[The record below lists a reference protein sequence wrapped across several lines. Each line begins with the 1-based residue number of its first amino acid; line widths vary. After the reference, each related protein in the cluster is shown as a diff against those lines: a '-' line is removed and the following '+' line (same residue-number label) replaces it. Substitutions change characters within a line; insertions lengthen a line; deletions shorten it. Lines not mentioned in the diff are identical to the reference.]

1 MISWMRPSAPSA
13 AFTEVTAPNAV
24 PSGMIIMNRNR
35 MNATNEAMVIAP
47 LATRNPPTPSTT
59 RNDTCMAM
67 PATGTTS
74 AEILATARP
83 IRQAPSA
90 SFSTETISR
99 SVAPE
104 ARTVRTAVMA
114 RSTEAARSPT
124 FSCALRLATRMR
136 PDSSTTTTTDTAM
149 TSAVRPSSTGSMMAM
164 ATTAP
169 VKVSA
174 PPTASTSP
182 CVSTAR
188 SNVVSDPTLDTR
200 SPVRR
205 ESNSLMGRRSIRPT
219 SLRRLEST
227 TPSPVRC
234 SR

>member
-1 MISWMRPSAPSA
+1 MRPSAPSA
-13 AFTEVTAPNAV
+13 ALTEVTAPNAV

-35 MNATNEAMVIAP
+35 MNATSEAIVMAP

-59 RNDTCMAM
+59 RNETCIAI

-90 SFSTETISR
+90 SFSTPAISR
-99 SVAPE
+99 SVAPD

-124 FSCALRLATRMR
+124 FSWALRLARRMR
-136 PDSSTTTTTDTAM
+136 LDSVTTTTTETAI
-149 TSAVRPSSTGSMMAM
+149 TSAVSESSTGSMIAI

-169 VKVSA
+169 TKVSA

-188 SNVVSDPTLDTR
+188 SSVVSLPTRDTR

-205 ESNSLMGRRSIRPT
+205 VSNSLIGSRSIRPT
-219 SLRRLEST
+219 SRRRLDST

-234 SR
+234 RR